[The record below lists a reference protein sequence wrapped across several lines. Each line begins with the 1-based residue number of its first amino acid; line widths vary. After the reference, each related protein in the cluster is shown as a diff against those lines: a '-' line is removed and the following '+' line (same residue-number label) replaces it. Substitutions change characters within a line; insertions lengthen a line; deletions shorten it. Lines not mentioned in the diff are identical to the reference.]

1 MTIVSA
7 CKVSI
12 RTSADVDD
20 IWQTVSKGDQV
31 TLLCDGI
38 SNNESSSDD
47 DTDTEIKH
55 QSKRRKVSALEEKSK
70 RSCLNCFMK
79 STADGLL
86 LYNIICGQK
95 CMMLELTGTFHL
107 HGDLKITCAA
117 STRSMDDPPG
127 IPAFGSCEKHSSQN
141 LLKEMTKVLI
151 PKTQVHHLNNIT
163 TN

>member
-31 TLLCDGI
+31 TLLCDRI

-55 QSKRRKVSALEEKSK
+55 QSKRHKVSGLEEKSK

-79 STADGLL
+79 STANSLL

-95 CMMLELTGTFHL
+95 CMMLELTGTHY
-107 HGDLKITCAA
+107 
-117 STRSMDDPPG
+117 
-127 IPAFGSCEKHSSQN
+127 
-141 LLKEMTKVLI
+141 
-151 PKTQVHHLNNIT
+151 
-163 TN
+163 

>member
-31 TLLCDGI
+31 TLLWCDGI

-55 QSKRRKVSALEEKSK
+55 RSKRRKVSALEEKSK

-79 STADGLL
+79 STVDGLL

-95 CMMLELTGTFHL
+95 YMMLELTGTYY
-107 HGDLKITCAA
+107 
-117 STRSMDDPPG
+117 
-127 IPAFGSCEKHSSQN
+127 
-141 LLKEMTKVLI
+141 
-151 PKTQVHHLNNIT
+151 
-163 TN
+163 